1 MLIENKYNEKHKKF
15 EDTKG
20 VIRNCKLK
28 KDTQYNVQKKKDK
41 GLTMLYKILH
51 RKLKVEQHEPH

>member
-1 MLIENKYNEKHKKF
+1 MTFLILGTLIENKYNEKYKKF

-28 KDTQYNVQKKKDK
+28 KDTQYKNTTQYVLDI
-41 GLTMLYKILH
+41 T
-51 RKLKVEQHEPH
+51 

>member
-1 MLIENKYNEKHKKF
+1 MLIENKYNEKYKKF

-28 KDTQYNVQKKKDK
+28 DTQYNVQKQKD
-41 GLTMLYKILH
+41 
-51 RKLKVEQHEPH
+51 